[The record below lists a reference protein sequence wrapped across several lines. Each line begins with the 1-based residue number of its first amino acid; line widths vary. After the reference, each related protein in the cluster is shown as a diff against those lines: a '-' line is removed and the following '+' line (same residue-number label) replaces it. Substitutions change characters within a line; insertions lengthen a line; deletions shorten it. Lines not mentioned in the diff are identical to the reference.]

1 MTEGVPLF
9 LAPMSGV
16 TDVAYRLL
24 AREAG
29 ADFTATEFTA
39 ASGLSRQDAKSWAKV
54 ETHPREKP
62 FIPQIFGGIE
72 DEMVETVRLLSKGAD
87 VVDLNFGCPA
97 PKVTKTCAGA
107 AMMALPDSL
116 VGMVER
122 CIEASEVPV
131 SVKMRLGTRSEKI
144 NVLEIAERCAA
155 LGVERICVHG
165 RTLKQK
171 YRGTA
176 DWDMI
181 AKVVDVCAP
190 HDVPVIAN
198 GDIVDAASAAKCL
211 ETTGAQGLMIGRAAI
226 GDPCI
231 FGRIKAELGWQDF
244 EAPWGQ
250 ANEAGRKHWAW
261 NRYVELVD
269 EIGGPYAARNMKQH
283 AISFTKGLPGG
294 RELRPHLH
302 AIKDFRLIGEPLNL
316 ALESYS
322 SGRSPSLM
330 VEEAAALAAINSVA
344 PFPAS
349 ARRA

>member
-1 MTEGVPLF
+1 MPEQVPLF
-9 LAPMSGV
+9 LAPMAGV

-29 ADFTATEFTA
+29 ADYTSTEFTA

-54 ETHPREKP
+54 ETHAREDP

-72 DEMVETVRLLSKGAD
+72 DEMVETARLLSKNAD
-87 VVDLNFGCPA
+87 VIDLNFGCPA

-107 AMMALPDSL
+107 AMMGEPDNL
-116 VGMVER
+116 VSMVER
-122 CIEASEVPV
+122 CIEASDVPV
-131 SVKMRLGTRSEKI
+131 SVKMRLGTGQNAI
-144 NVLEIAERCAA
+144 TVLEIAERCAQ
-155 LGVERICVHG
+155 LGVLRICVHG
-165 RTLKQK
+165 RTLAQK
-171 YRGTA
+171 YRGVA

-181 AKVVDVCAP
+181 RQVVEITQPYDI
-190 HDVPVIAN
+190 PVIAN
-198 GDIVDAASAAKCL
+198 GDIVDARSATRCL
-211 ETTGAQGLMIGRAAI
+211 EVTGASGLMIGRGAI

-231 FGRIKAELGWQDF
+231 FGRIKTELGWEDF
-244 EAPWGQ
+244 DAPWGDM
-250 ANEAGRKHWAW
+250 NEAGQKHWAW

-316 ALESYS
+316 AFDAYS
-322 SGRSPSLM
+322 NHRHNTLAVP
-330 VEEAAALAAINSVA
+330 EAIAMAEGLKHHV
-344 PFPAS
+344 FK
-349 ARRA
+349 R